1 MKGVSAVRAW
11 FADGV
16 FRTILRNAGYLVS
29 GKLAGAV
36 FGLVALACAG
46 RGLTPAVF
54 GVLMIVHS
62 YAHTAGGLAKFQ
74 TWQYIVREATPAL
87 HRADRARAADAIRF
101 AFGLDIASG
110 LVGMIGAIAVLPWL
124 AAWFGIGGDTLPLA
138 MLYCTLVPTMSAA
151 TATGVLRVL
160 DRFDLIAAQ
169 QVVTPLLRAAGAVL
183 SYFGDLGFVGFLVT
197 WYVSDL
203 FGDLVLWF
211 YAVRELRGRDMLG
224 ALRPGLFGAAR
235 RLPGAWGF
243 VWTTNAA
250 HSVYAAWGPVSN
262 LVVAGVLGPVAA
274 GLYKIASTLLDSAA
288 KPADLLRRGYYP
300 EIMRLDPRER
310 RPWLLGLRAGLLA
323 GGLGLLIVLLVLVGG
338 EPLIGLVFGA
348 KYLQAYDL
356 LKLMAVSLV
365 VAMAFFPLESLLYM
379 AHRQTA
385 SLAAQLVAVVGY
397 LALLALLTR
406 RFGLEGAGV
415 AYLAG
420 SVAVAL
426 CMLVPTLAAYR
437 RRATLPWASPA

>member
-1 MKGVSAVRAW
+1 MRQW

-16 FRTILRNAGYLVS
+16 FRTVLRNAGYLVS
-29 GKLAGAV
+29 GKLAGAL
-36 FGLVALACAG
+36 FSLLAFACAG
-46 RGLTPAVF
+46 RALTPAVF
-54 GVLMIVHS
+54 GILMIVHS

-74 TWQYIVREATPAL
+74 TWQFIVREATPAL
-87 HRADRARAADAIRF
+87 HHGDEHRARDVIRF
-101 AFGLDIASG
+101 SFGLDIASG
-110 LVGMIGAIAVLPWL
+110 LVGLVGAVAVLPWL
-124 AAWFGIGGDTLPLA
+124 AARFGIDRATLPLA
-138 MLYCTLVPTMSAA
+138 MIYCTLVPTMSAA

-169 QVVTPLLRAAGAVL
+169 QIVTPVLRAAGAVL
-183 SYFGDLGFVGFLVT
+183 SYFADLGFVGFVVT

-203 FGDLVLWF
+203 AGDLVLWL
-211 YAVRELRGRDMLG
+211 YAVRELRKRKLLA
-224 ALRPGLFGAAR
+224 ALRPGLFGTAR
-235 RLPGAWGF
+235 RLPGAWAF

-250 HSVYAAWGPVSN
+250 HSVYSAWGPLSN
-262 LVVAGVLGPVAA
+262 LVVAGILGPVAA

-300 EIMRLDPRER
+300 EMMRLDPREA

-323 GGLGLLIVLLVLVGG
+323 GALGLLIVLAVLIGG
-338 EPLIGLVFGA
+338 KPLISLVFGA
-348 KYLQAYDL
+348 KYIAAYDL

-365 VAMAFFPLESLLYM
+365 VALAFFPLESLLYM

-385 SLAAQLVAVVGY
+385 ALVAQIVAVVFY
-397 LALLALLTR
+397 LALLGWLTSA
-406 RFGLEGAGV
+406 FGLEGAGV

-420 SVAVAL
+420 SAAVAL

-437 RRATLPWASPA
+437 RRATLPWAPAPMAAA

>member
-1 MKGVSAVRAW
+1 MKAW

-16 FRTILRNAGYLVS
+16 FRTVLRNAGYLVS
-29 GKLAGAV
+29 GKLAGAI
-36 FGLVALACAG
+36 FSLVAFACAG
-46 RGLTPAVF
+46 RALTPAVF
-54 GVLMIVHS
+54 GVLMVVNS
-62 YAHTAGGLAKFQ
+62 YAQTAGGLAKFQ
-74 TWQYIVREATPAL
+74 TWQFIVREATPAL
-87 HRADRARAADAIRF
+87 HHGDGARANDVIRF

-110 LVGMIGAIAVLPWL
+110 LIGMIGAMAVLPWL
-124 AAWFGIGGDTLPLA
+124 AGRVGIDGATLPLA
-138 MLYCTLVPTMSAA
+138 LIYCTLVPTMSSA
-151 TATGVLRVL
+151 TATGTLRVL
-160 DRFDLIAAQ
+160 DRFDLIAGQ
-169 QVVTPLLRAAGAVL
+169 QVVTPVIRAGGALL
-183 SYFGDLGFVGFLVT
+183 SYLADLGFVGFAVT

-203 FGDLVLWF
+203 VGDLVLWI
-211 YAVRELRGRDMLG
+211 YAVCELRRRGMLN
-224 ALRPGLFGAAR
+224 ALKPGLFGTAR

-250 HSVYAAWGPVSN
+250 HSVYAAWGPLSN
-262 LVVAGVLGPVAA
+262 LVVAGILGPVAA

-310 RPWLLGLRAGLLA
+310 RPWLLGVRTGLLA
-323 GGLGLLIVLLVLVGG
+323 GGAGLVIVLLVLVGG
-338 EPLIGLVFGA
+338 KPLIALVFGR
-348 KYLQAYDL
+348 KYLEAYDL

-385 SLAAQLVAVVGY
+385 ALVAQMVAVIAY
-397 LALLALLTR
+397 LALLAGLTHT
-406 RFGLEGAGV
+406 FGLEGAGI

-426 CMLVPTLAAYR
+426 CMLVPTLGAYR
-437 RRATLPWASPA
+437 RRATLRWSVPA

>member
-1 MKGVSAVRAW
+1 MKAW

-16 FRTILRNAGYLVS
+16 FRTVLRNAGYLIS

-46 RGLTPAVF
+46 RGLSPAVF
-54 GVLMIVHS
+54 GMLMIVHS
-62 YAHTAGGLAKFQ
+62 YAHAAGGLAKFQ
-74 TWQYIVREATPAL
+74 TWQFIVREATPAL
-87 HRADRARAADAIRF
+87 HHGDERRAVDVIRF
-101 AFGLDIASG
+101 SFGLDIASG
-110 LVGMIGAIAVLPWL
+110 LVGMVGAMAVLPWL
-124 AAWFGIGGDTLPLA
+124 APRFGIDRATLPLA
-138 MLYCTLVPTMSAA
+138 MIYCTLVPTMAAA
-151 TATGVLRVL
+151 TATGALRVL

-183 SYFGDLGFVGFLVT
+183 AYFADLGFVGFVVT

-203 FGDLVLWF
+203 LGDLVLWF
-211 YAVRELRGRDMLG
+211 YAVRELRGRGMLG
-224 ALRPGLFGAAR
+224 ALRPGLFGTAR
-235 RLPGAWGF
+235 RLPGAWAF

-250 HSVYAAWGPVSN
+250 HSVYAAWGPLSN
-262 LVVAGVLGPVAA
+262 LVVAGILGPVAA

-310 RPWLLGLRAGLLA
+310 RPWLLGLRTGLLA
-323 GGLGLLIVLLVLVGG
+323 GLAGLVIVLVVLVGG
-338 EPLIGLVFGA
+338 KPLIALVFGR
-348 KYLQAYDL
+348 KYLEAYDL

-385 SLAAQLVAVVGY
+385 ALVAQLVAVVGY
-397 LALLALLTR
+397 LALLVGLTHA
-406 RFGLEGAGV
+406 FGLEGAGV

-420 SVAVAL
+420 TLAVAL
-426 CMLVPTLAAYR
+426 CMLVPTLTAYR
-437 RRATLPWASPA
+437 NRARLPWAVPA